1 MAPTVS
7 SLSQDFATAL
17 AGAPPPCVSLYQRTH
32 RRHPDNQQDP
42 IRFRNLVKEVT
53 ESLRQAYPTAD
64 VARLLAPVQ
73 ALAED
78 AGFWNHALDG
88 LAVFAAP
95 DRVRVLRL
103 PRPVSDFA
111 IAADSFHVK
120 PLRRLLQT
128 TGRYQVLGLSRD
140 AIRMYE
146 GDRDALDEI
155 ELAPDVPRT
164 LTGALGT
171 ELTEPRLTVTSYGG
185 AGPGTTPMR
194 HGHGGRSDEVD
205 LDTERFFRAVDR
217 AVTEHHSRV
226 SGLPLILAA
235 LAEHHPVFRQVS
247 HNPRLVAEGITIN
260 PAAVPLDELRRRAW
274 QVFEPAH
281 HARLEALGEDFRQAL
296 AGRRA
301 GERLAA
307 VAEAAAAGRVRTLL
321 VEADRRLPGRL
332 DADTGRIEPGAA
344 SDPAIDDLLDDL
356 AELVEKRGGE
366 VWVLP
371 PGRMPTD
378 TGVAAVYRYAD
389 TDPAIP
395 AGGAS
400 K

>member
-1 MAPTVS
+1 
-7 SLSQDFATAL
+7 
-17 AGAPPPCVSLYQRTH
+17 
-32 RRHPDNQQDP
+32 
-42 IRFRNLVKEVT
+42 
-53 ESLRQAYPTAD
+53 
-64 VARLLAPVQ
+64 
-73 ALAED
+73 
-78 AGFWNHALDG
+78 
-88 LAVFAAP
+88 
-95 DRVRVLRL
+95 
-103 PRPVSDFA
+103 
-111 IAADSFHVK
+111 
-120 PLRRLLQT
+120 
-128 TGRYQVLGLSRD
+128 
-140 AIRMYE
+140 
-146 GDRDALDEI
+146 
-155 ELAPDVPRT
+155 
-164 LTGALGT
+164 
-171 ELTEPRLTVTSYGG
+171 
-185 AGPGTTPMR
+185 
-194 HGHGGRSDEVD
+194 
-205 LDTERFFRAVDR
+205 
-217 AVTEHHSRV
+217 
-226 SGLPLILAA
+226 
-235 LAEHHPVFRQVS
+235 
-247 HNPRLVAEGITIN
+247 
-260 PAAVPLDELRRRAW
+260 
-274 QVFEPAH
+274 VFEPAH